1 MWIYCS
7 RTAIYFI
14 MSEIPEGIECSWIKE
29 SKGELCNSMKFCVF
43 AFSRLISTL
52 WNMWMLKNLLTVFL
66 FLFSVLII
74 GGILGTAAQFTHW
87 YYGAYSLYPFS
98 QEKRFWFRS

>member
-7 RTAIYFI
+7 HTTIILLFLKYQK
-14 MSEIPEGIECSWIKE
+14 ETEGSWIKE
-29 SKGELCNSMKFCVF
+29 SKSELRNSMKFCVF
-43 AFSRLISTL
+43 AFLRLISTL
-52 WNMWMLKNLLTVFL
+52 WNVCKLKYLLTVFL

-98 QEKRFWFRS
+98 